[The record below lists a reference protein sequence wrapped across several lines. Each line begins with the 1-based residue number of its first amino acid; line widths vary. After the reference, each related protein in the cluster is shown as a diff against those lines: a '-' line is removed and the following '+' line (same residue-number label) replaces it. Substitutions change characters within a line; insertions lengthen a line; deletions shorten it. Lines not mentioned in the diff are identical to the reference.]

1 MKPTL
6 NPLLGRL
13 EGYMQEAMNRTRD
26 AAVARGGKVYDF
38 GIGDPREPTPEFIRA
53 ALRAAVPE
61 VSQYPSVVGILPLRE
76 AIAGYLQRRFALT
89 VDPQTEI
96 MPCAGAKEALF
107 HLPLAALDPARP
119 LCWYPDP
126 AYPVY
131 ERAILFCR
139 GEPRTLA
146 LLEENAFLPDLDSVT
161 AVEWRRTSLVFDCYP
176 HNPTGAGATRAH
188 HEKLFSLAKEHGF
201 LVVCDEPYVD
211 LYSGAPPHTGLAIA
225 RQVAPDNVLVIHSL
239 SKRSGMTGYR
249 SGFVAGSAGLIATL
263 REARANFGVA
273 PPAFV
278 QAAAVVAWSDD
289 AHVAERR
296 AVFAGKRALL
306 LDHVRALGLQC
317 TGAGAFYLWVRVPPG
332 ETSASYTARLAEKN
346 ILAAPGTFFGKAGEG
361 YFRLAMVPTLADC
374 REAIE
379 RWPG

>member
-1 MKPTL
+1 VKPTL

-76 AIAGYLQRRFALT
+76 AIAGYLQRRFSLA
-89 VDPQTEI
+89 VDPKTEI

-139 GEPRTLA
+139 GEPRTLP
-146 LLEENAFLPDLDSVT
+146 LVEEHSFLPDLD
-161 AVEWRRTSLVFDCYP
+161 AVSADEWRRTSIVFDCYP

-211 LYSGAPPHTGLAIA
+211 LYAGDPPHTGLEIA

-249 SGFVAGSAGLIATL
+249 SGFIAGSAGLIAAL

-278 QAAAVVAWSDD
+278 QAAAVAAWSDD

-296 AVFAGKRALL
+296 AVFAAKRTLL
-306 LDHVRALGLQC
+306 LGHVRALGLTC

-332 ETSASYTARLAEKN
+332 ETSASYTLRLAEKN

-374 REAIE
+374 LEAIE
-379 RWPG
+379 RWPR